1 MKINEIRPPKTN
13 NTPKLGDVVVISYKN
28 GKRVGIIGELN
39 NEVARLYDFHT
50 REVIGTVIL
59 KYVHKLPKPSKHPRK
74 VLARHLGLECDD
86 DAPAARYTYEDIKR
100 IKTNMDMDA
109 TKDQS

>member
-1 MKINEIRPPKTN
+1 MKINEIYSLKTN
-13 NTPKLGDVVVISYKN
+13 NLPKLGDVVVISFKN
-28 GKRVGIIGELN
+28 GKRVGIIGEIN

-50 REVIGTVIL
+50 RDVVGTVIL

-86 DAPAARYTYEDIKR
+86 DTPATRYTYEDKKR
-100 IKTNMDMDA
+100 IKTNMDMDI